1 MKQLSKPEVVVV
13 TGASA
18 ELGRAIT
25 RELARG
31 AFGERASASFPQQ
44 WANKESPL
52 AVDRWSRIGRCDS
65 RSVVENGW
73 EAVRFPGRS
82 FADSNRLRCGGSAT
96 RSFVY
101 RRNGR

>member
-1 MKQLSKPEVVVV
+1 MEETGMKQLSKPEVVVV

-44 WANKESPL
+44 WANKNRHWLSIAGAEL
-52 AVDRWSRIGRCDS
+52 AGVTLGVLLKTDGKQ
-65 RSVVENGW
+65 
-73 EAVRFPGRS
+73 
-82 FADSNRLRCGGSAT
+82 
-96 RSFVY
+96 
-101 RRNGR
+101 

>member
-25 RELARG
+25 RELVRG

-44 WANKESPL
+44 WANKNRHWLSIAGAEL
-52 AVDRWSRIGRCDS
+52 AGVTLGVLLKTDGKQ
-65 RSVVENGW
+65 
-73 EAVRFPGRS
+73 
-82 FADSNRLRCGGSAT
+82 
-96 RSFVY
+96 
-101 RRNGR
+101 

>member
-44 WANKESPL
+44 WANKNRHWLSIAGAEL
-52 AVDRWSRIGRCDS
+52 AGVTLGVLLKTDGKQ
-65 RSVVENGW
+65 
-73 EAVRFPGRS
+73 
-82 FADSNRLRCGGSAT
+82 
-96 RSFVY
+96 
-101 RRNGR
+101 

>member
-31 AFGERASASFPQQ
+31 AFGERERIVSATMGEQ
-44 WANKESPL
+44 ESPPP
-52 AVDRWSRIGRCDS
+52 VDRWGRIGRCDS

-73 EAVRFPGRS
+73 EAVRFPGAR
-82 FADSNRLRCGGSAT
+82 FC
-96 RSFVY
+96 
-101 RRNGR
+101 